1 MNIPMISMDREGAR
15 QRLRA
20 LRTQLH
26 RRSEAEYEA
35 LRVSYEQLVEGRPVL
50 ALAQV
55 LAAGGIDADG
65 RPRLAI
71 ARADRRQVHVRRFGN
86 GSVEFSTRPWQRNGW
101 GGEIEREWLGMLI
114 RVDVPDLPAIPAGV
128 PERWRERRG
137 FALVPLVPSEVVN
150 LVGGTTNLRHFYTLF
165 EVEAWA
171 DARLRAQPDR
181 DPFLLRDLGFGMYGV
196 IAQWDLTELERTVM
210 GLFRR

>member
-1 MNIPMISMDREGAR
+1 MNVPMIHMDREKAR
-15 QRLRA
+15 ERLRA

-35 LRVSYEQLVEGRPVL
+35 LRVSYEQLVEGKPVL
-50 ALAQV
+50 ALQEV

-71 ARADRRQVHVRRFGN
+71 ARADRRQVHVTRHGN
-86 GSVEFSTRPWQRNGW
+86 GLRYSTKPRTMW
-101 GGEIEREWLGMLI
+101 GGERRRFFPGMVIEYRA
-114 RVDVPDLPAIPAGV
+114 DLPAV
-128 PERWRERRG
+128 PGSVPNPWSAREG

-150 LVGGTTNLRHFYTLF
+150 LVGGTTNLRHFFTLF
-165 EVEAWA
+165 EVEAWSNTSLQ
-171 DARLRAQPDR
+171 ARPDR
-181 DPFLLRDLGFGMYGV
+181 DPFLLRDLGYGMYGV
-196 IAQWDLTELERTVM
+196 VAQWDLSELERTVM